1 MNFTYAIILI
11 LILNGL
17 TQAAS
22 TNDDSRCGSF
32 CLTVALKSLDLKT
45 SIEAVEGNLGE
56 MSSTGYSMD
65 QLRKTA
71 DSFGFSTTV
80 SVTNLE
86 NLQWRKEHFN
96 ERFICLTLIRDNHFV
111 LLTDI
116 KAATVSICDPPNLNI
131 LDIPVF
137 DRIWSGNVL
146 LISKNPLASEEDIVK
161 SRNRLRFA
169 RLAVFGFIIILASAI
184 LSVASQRLV
193 AKRGLR

>member
-1 MNFTYAIILI
+1 
-11 LILNGL
+11 
-17 TQAAS
+17 
-22 TNDDSRCGSF
+22 
-32 CLTVALKSLDLKT
+32 
-45 SIEAVEGNLGE
+45 
-56 MSSTGYSMD
+56 
-65 QLRKTA
+65 
-71 DSFGFSTTV
+71 
-80 SVTNLE
+80 
-86 NLQWRKEHFN
+86 
-96 ERFICLTLIRDNHFV
+96 
-111 LLTDI
+111 
-116 KAATVSICDPPNLNI
+116 LNI

>member
-1 MNFTYAIILI
+1 
-11 LILNGL
+11 
-17 TQAAS
+17 
-22 TNDDSRCGSF
+22 
-32 CLTVALKSLDLKT
+32 
-45 SIEAVEGNLGE
+45 
-56 MSSTGYSMD
+56 MD

-86 NLQWRKEHFN
+86 NLKWRNEHFN

-161 SRNRLRFA
+161 SRNRWRFA